1 MRLLGADHTEVFTL
15 LGVGLA
21 VTGLRTFL
29 RYKQCAGFSNFQ
41 ADDYLILVAAVVYS
55 AETFLAYSVGAWWF
69 GLANNAM
76 TDEEREA
83 LQPNDPEF
91 SLRVNGS
98 KTQLAGWSSYTF
110 LLWILKACMCSFYL
124 RLTAGLEGFHVK
136 IYIGFVL
143 IVSTWLAVL
152 FGILFGCGLPFK
164 KNWQIHPD
172 PGNYCQPAVSR
183 IDIFMTLVFNVL
195 TDLYLMSIPLPLLWK
210 SRVSRI
216 KKAALLFCFS
226 GGIFVTMAGILR
238 CIYIVTDNM
247 NGAQLAGSWA
257 VRETFVAVVTT
268 NLPMLSPVIQAAR
281 VSR

>member
-1 MRLLGADHTEVFTL
+1 
-15 LGVGLA
+15 
-21 VTGLRTFL
+21 
-29 RYKQCAGFSNFQ
+29 
-41 ADDYLILVAAVVYS
+41 
-55 AETFLAYSVGAWWF
+55 
-69 GLANNAM
+69 
-76 TDEEREA
+76 
-83 LQPNDPEF
+83 
-91 SLRVNGS
+91 
-98 KTQLAGWSSYTF
+98 
-110 LLWILKACMCSFYL
+110 MCSFYL
-124 RLTAGLEGFHVK
+124 RLTAGLEGFRVK

-183 IDIFMTLVFNVL
+183 IDIFMTLIFNVL

-238 CIYIVTDNM
+238 CIYIVTVSAPYCSRCSFNRV
-247 NGAQLAGSWA
+247 LATSSNHI
-257 VRETFVAVVTT
+257 RPPL
-268 NLPMLSPVIQAAR
+268 N
-281 VSR
+281 